1 METTLNEYQRKAMS
15 TCMDSCDNFA
25 YMFIGMVGEVGEVAS
40 KVAKLI
46 RKEKAMI
53 AMNEL
58 IDMDDDNPETELPD
72 DEKLAIIDEC
82 GDCLWFIAG
91 LTKTLGFTL
100 EEVAERNIAKLADR
114 KKRGVIDGE
123 GDKR

>member
-1 METTLNEYQRKAMS
+1 MTLNEYQRKAMS

-53 AMNEL
+53 RTNDLVDLNLE
-58 IDMDDDNPETELPD
+58 DLPD
-72 DEKLAIIDEC
+72 REKLTIIDEC
-82 GDCLWFIAG
+82 GDVLWFIAG

-114 KKRGVIDGE
+114 KKRGVIDGN
-123 GDKR
+123 GDHR

>member
-1 METTLNEYQRKAMS
+1 METKLNEYQRKAMS

-25 YMFIGMVGEVGEVAS
+25 YMLIGLVGEVGEVAS

-46 RKEKAMI
+46 RKDKVMI
-53 AMNEL
+53 YANEL
-58 IDMDDDNPETELPD
+58 TDLDHEELPD
-72 DEKLAIIDEC
+72 SEKLAIIDEC

-100 EEVAERNIAKLADR
+100 EEVAERNLAKLADR
-114 KKRGVIDGE
+114 KKRGVIDGD

>member
-1 METTLNEYQRKAMS
+1 METKLNEYQRKAMS

-25 YMFIGMVGEVGEVAS
+25 YMFIGMVGEVGEIAS

-46 RKEKAMI
+46 RKEKAEI
-53 AMNEL
+53 GNNDLRRSCYE
-58 IDMDDDNPETELPD
+58 ELPD
-72 DEKLAIIDEC
+72 SEKLAIIDEC

-91 LTKTLGFTL
+91 LTKVLGFTL
-100 EEVAERNIAKLADR
+100 EEVAERNLAKLADR
-114 KKRGVIDGE
+114 KSRGVIDGN

>member
-53 AMNEL
+53 RTNDLVDLNLE
-58 IDMDDDNPETELPD
+58 ELPD
-72 DEKLAIIDEC
+72 SEKLAIIDEC

-100 EEVAERNIAKLADR
+100 DEVAERNIAKLADR
-114 KKRGVIDGE
+114 KKRGVIDGN
-123 GDKR
+123 GDHR

>member
-46 RKEKAMI
+46 RKERVTI
-53 AMNEL
+53 AMNDL
-58 IDMDDDNPETELPD
+58 IGLENCDLTDN
-72 DEKLAIIDEC
+72 EKLAIIDEC

-114 KKRGVIDGE
+114 KKRGVIDGN

>member
-46 RKEKAMI
+46 RKEKATI
-53 AMNEL
+53 KFNDL
-58 IDMDDDNPETELPD
+58 VVDSNHCDLPD
-72 DEKLAIIDEC
+72 SEKLAIIDEC

-100 EEVAERNIAKLADR
+100 EEVAERNLAKLADR
-114 KKRGVIDGE
+114 KKRGVIDGN
-123 GDKR
+123 GDHR

>member
-25 YMFIGMVGEVGEVAS
+25 YMFIGMVGELGEVAS

-46 RKEKAMI
+46 RKDKVGIYA
-53 AMNEL
+53 NEL
-58 IDMDDDNPETELPD
+58 IDLDNEDLPD
-72 DEKLAIIDEC
+72 SEKLAIIDEC

-114 KKRGVIDGE
+114 KVRGVISGDG
-123 GDKR
+123 DHR

>member
-1 METTLNEYQRKAMS
+1 METKLNEYQRKAMS

-46 RKEKAMI
+46 RKEKAI
-53 AMNEL
+53 ILTNDL
-58 IDMDDDNPETELPD
+58 VDISLDPLPD
-72 DEKLAIIDEC
+72 SEKLAIIDEC

-91 LTKTLGFTL
+91 LTKVLGFTL
-100 EEVAERNIAKLADR
+100 EEVAERNLAKLADR
-114 KKRGVIDGE
+114 KKRGVIDGN